1 MRSAA
6 PTPLPYPSELHQSG
20 AGHRIDSVASTDSHS
35 VNFPLHSNVHQQQQ
49 RHSSLSTST
58 QSTHHTQATHGTA
71 ASAGPLRSSS
81 QDRTHAQ
88 KGRGGSAQTYR
99 YKHDDDLS
107 VTSAPVHPTAS
118 SSGQAGRLSSSQSV
132 VAPSDVFERLAV
144 RGRLKAH
151 KTYNW
156 DLPPPQ
162 VSYCASRF

>member
-6 PTPLPYPSELHQSG
+6 PTPLPYPSDLYHNVGQ
-20 AGHRIDSVASTDSHS
+20 HIDSATSTDSHS
-35 VNFPLHSNVHQQQQ
+35 VNFPHHSNAHQQQQ

-58 QSTHHTQATHGTA
+58 QSTHTV
-71 ASAGPLRSSS
+71 SSGPLRNAS

-88 KGRGGSAQTYR
+88 KARAGSAQTFR

-107 VTSAPVHPTAS
+107 VTSAPVHPTS
-118 SSGQAGRLSSSQSV
+118 SSGGQAGRLSSSQSV

-156 DLPPPQ
+156 DLPQSQ
-162 VSYCASRF
+162 VIFL